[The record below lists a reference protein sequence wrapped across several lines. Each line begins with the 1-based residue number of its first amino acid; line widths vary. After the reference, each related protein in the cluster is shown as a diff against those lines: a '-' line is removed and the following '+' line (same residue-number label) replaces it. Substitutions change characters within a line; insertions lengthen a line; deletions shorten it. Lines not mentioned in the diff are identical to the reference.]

1 MSARRARPVTPL
13 PGGTRAKQVAAVV
26 LAVLSGDCPLAD
38 ASRRLG
44 VSLTRYYGLERQALQ
59 GLVQA
64 LESPKERRRVAA
76 ECRHHVQLEHEV
88 LRLQAL
94 VRATQ
99 RAVALP
105 PPPKPKGRTRKPAP
119 RARKVIAQLRLAP
132 PDATTTPVREE

>member
-1 MSARRARPVTPL
+1 MRARRSTVTP
-13 PGGTRAKQVAAVV
+13 PTGGQHAKQRAAII
-26 LAVLSGDCPLAD
+26 LAVLSGDCPIVD

-44 VSLTRYYGLERQALQ
+44 VSVARYYALERHALQ

-64 LESPKERRRVAA
+64 LEDTLERRRTAVIAR
-76 ECRHHVQLEHEV
+76 EQVRLEHEV

-105 PPPKPKGRTRKPAP
+105 APSKPKGRTRKPAP
-119 RARKVIAQLRLAP
+119 RARKVIAQLRLAT
-132 PDATTTPVREE
+132 PDETTIPREE